1 MPNAAIIAKVSVDG
15 QAERA
20 VSMASNVKRNVIY
33 NILGGAWSI
42 ALNLILV
49 RVQLQTLGTE
59 AYGLVSFGQTLM
71 LMNTLFDF
79 GLATTLIRSIAAERE
94 KALAF
99 VRSAAALYWLCALLI
114 GTLIFLAAEPL
125 ALSWLRLERVAP
137 DEAIAALR
145 LWAIAIAF
153 NHLMYLYVALLSGAQ
168 RLDLLNAVKALY
180 ISLYQGG
187 GALLLMATSS
197 LLSFMLWN
205 ALTSVIGAAIYA
217 LATRRAWRPL
227 LSLPRL
233 AWSAVRPLLKQMFS
247 VYGTVILS
255 LILIQV
261 DRLFISRLLPLTQLG
276 FYNTAF
282 IIIQGIG
289 TLQGFLSTALLP
301 ALAHDHGAA
310 DSEAFTRHMRRLLQV
325 MLYVIAPL
333 VFACI
338 AFGREIL
345 LLWTTPEAAEG
356 ASRAMAL
363 LALGSL
369 LNTISAADYTAATAT
384 ANADVIV
391 RVNLWLTAPYVAL
404 MYAMILTLGIE
415 GAALTWIEL
424 NFIYLFTQQPA
435 VHRRLFGTYRISWI
449 ARNAAPF
456 LLFNALIF
464 SMARLLYGALPSP
477 TLITG
482 LVFMMVALALSLI
495 ACTAL
500 LDTDLRRS
508 GLRMLERA
516 IPHRRIA

>member
-1 MPNAAIIAKVSVDG
+1 
-15 QAERA
+15 
-20 VSMASNVKRNVIY
+20 MAPNVKRNVIY
-33 NILGGAWSI
+33 NVLGGVWSI
-42 ALNLILV
+42 ALNLVLV
-49 RVQLQTLGTE
+49 RVQLQTLGAE
-59 AYGLVSFGQTLM
+59 AYGLISFGQTLM

-79 GLATTLIRSIAAERE
+79 GLSTTLIRSLAAERE

-99 VRSAAALYWLCALLI
+99 VRSAAALYWLCALII
-114 GTLIFLAAEPL
+114 GALIFFAAEPL
-125 ALSWLRLERVAP
+125 ALSWLRLEQVAP
-137 DEAIAALR
+137 DEAVAALR

-168 RLDLLNAVKALY
+168 RLDLLNAVKVLY

-187 GALLLMATSS
+187 GALLLAATGD
-197 LLSFMLWN
+197 LLGFMTWN
-205 ALTSVIGAAIYA
+205 ALTSVIGAVFYSLSA
-217 LATRRAWRPL
+217 RRAWRPL

-233 AWSAVRPLLKQMFS
+233 AWSAVRPMVSQMLS

-282 IIIQGIG
+282 IVIQGIG

-301 ALAHDHGAA
+301 ALASDHGAA
-310 DSEAFTRHMRRLLQV
+310 DHEAFIRHMRRLLQA

-345 LLWTTPEAAEG
+345 LLWTTSGAADG
-356 ASRAMAL
+356 AFRAMAL

-404 MYAMILTLGIE
+404 MYAMIVALGIE
-415 GAALTWIEL
+415 GAALTWIAL
-424 NFIYLFTQQPA
+424 NFVYLFTQQPA
-435 VHRRLFGTYRISWI
+435 VHRRLFGAYRLSWT

-456 LLFNALIF
+456 VLLNALIF
-464 SMARLLYGALPSP
+464 GVARLLHDALPNDA
-477 TLITG
+477 LIVS
-482 LVFMMVALALSLI
+482 LSLMAAALALSLI
-495 ACTAL
+495 ACSAL
-500 LDTDLRRS
+500 LDADLRQVGVRLL
-508 GLRMLERA
+508 GRA
-516 IPHRRIA
+516 MPSNSRIA